1 MDRDCMPLGM
11 YRDNHK
17 SCGYPWTSEMP
28 SPDPG
33 DPNLCPGFPCPTYS
47 TAASL
52 GLVDRMEGWPQDRQ
66 QQVAGGSRLSQSAL
80 WLE

>member
-1 MDRDCMPLGM
+1 MDRDCMPLGT
-11 YRDNHK
+11 YRDSHK

-52 GLVDRMEGWPQDRQ
+52 GLVDRMEGGPRTDSNR
-66 QQVAGGSRLSQSAL
+66 
-80 WLE
+80 WLEAAG